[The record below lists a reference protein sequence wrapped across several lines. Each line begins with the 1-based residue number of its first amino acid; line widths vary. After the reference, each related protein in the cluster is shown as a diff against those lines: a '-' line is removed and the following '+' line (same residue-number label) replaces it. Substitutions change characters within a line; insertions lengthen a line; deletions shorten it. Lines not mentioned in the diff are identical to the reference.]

1 MTEINNMES
10 CAYTK
15 CKYLLPCGWCDRKNE
30 LCQMNNPITIDTSI
44 TNVSTNNPNHEH
56 NWVCTGISTTGSH
69 YMCSICGMTKTVLI

>member
-1 MTEINNMES
+1 MTYAEVSEVTF
-10 CAYTK
+10 TK

-30 LCQMNNPITIDTSI
+30 LCQMNNSITIDTSI

-69 YMCSICGMTKTVLI
+69 YMCSICGITKTVLI